1 MGKLLERFRK
11 FKTRERVLLI
21 VSIIVLF
28 YIGIDRIV
36 VTPFLKSIN
45 ETKERLETQKKL
57 LKKYYS
63 FVINKKQY
71 ETRLNDLE
79 QYYLELQDKFLSE
92 KTEDIASAKLQDI
105 IDELADNNDLDV
117 TRSTVL
123 KKEVINKNPYLI
135 AISINVEINDIDSS
149 QKLQNFLYS
158 IEYNNDKLLF
168 IDDIKIKTLGLSV
181 IKGATVSSTFT
192 AIASIEMEEKS

>member
-1 MGKLLERFRK
+1 M
-11 FKTRERVLLI
+11 
-21 VSIIVLF
+21 
-28 YIGIDRIV
+28 
-36 VTPFLKSIN
+36 
-45 ETKERLETQKKL
+45 
-57 LKKYYS
+57 KKYYS

-105 IDELADNNDLDV
+105 IDELADNNGLDV

>member
-63 FVINKKQY
+63 FVHRTVNKLIKDGVITK
-71 ETRLNDLE
+71 EKAGKS
-79 QYYLELQDKFLSE
+79 YLC
-92 KTEDIASAKLQDI
+92 
-105 IDELADNNDLDV
+105 
-117 TRSTVL
+117 
-123 KKEVINKNPYLI
+123 
-135 AISINVEINDIDSS
+135 SINLENE
-149 QKLQNFLYS
+149 N
-158 IEYNNDKLLF
+158 
-168 IDDIKIKTLGLSV
+168 
-181 IKGATVSSTFT
+181 
-192 AIASIEMEEKS
+192 